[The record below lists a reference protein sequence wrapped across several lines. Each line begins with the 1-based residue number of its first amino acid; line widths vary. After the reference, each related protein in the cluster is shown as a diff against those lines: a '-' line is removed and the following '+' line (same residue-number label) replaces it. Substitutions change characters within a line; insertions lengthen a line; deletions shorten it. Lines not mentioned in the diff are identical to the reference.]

1 MHYRFRWVYCFR
13 QEEFAKIYFFL
24 PTTAH
29 RNYLQKMHFVFSQT
43 YESNLPFC
51 FCLSREYWSRGSI
64 RVDARAQA
72 PRCQDPRGDSSLD
85 RAGRALRA
93 LNHRRTA
100 GPSIAMPR
108 ARSVGQSSSVRALGA
123 PHSYGSARTPIMQLR
138 RPRFAF
144 SSTPWHTSRQFYAD
158 AGDAENRETVVGNQ
172 PTGEADQDRRQGGQP
187 RPLRYVSDGRG
198 RGAPADV
205 PGNFVA
211 YRPVAGAARASVTG
225 RLGQIWYSDLTDHN
239 GRGAP

>member
-1 MHYRFRWVYCFR
+1 MNRTCRFV
-13 QEEFAKIYFFL
+13 
-24 PTTAH
+24 
-29 RNYLQKMHFVFSQT
+29 
-43 YESNLPFC
+43 
-51 FCLSREYWSRGSI
+51 CLSREYWSRRSI

-93 LNHRRTA
+93 LNHRRIA

-108 ARSVGQSSSVRALGA
+108 ARSVGQRSSVRALGA
-123 PHSYGSARTPIMQLR
+123 PHSYGSARTPIMQLG
-138 RPRFAF
+138 RPRFAL
-144 SSTPWHTSRQFYAD
+144 SSTPWPTSRQFYAD

-211 YRPVAGAARASVTG
+211 YRPVAGAARPASPADGVRNMVLRSDRPQREGCALRTGKLQVPALRAERPTWWRPTG
-225 RLGQIWYSDLTDHN
+225 RLRSNILAA
-239 GRGAP
+239 APR

>member
-1 MHYRFRWVYCFR
+1 MHYRFRWVYCYR
-13 QEEFAKIYFFL
+13 QEEFVKIYFFL

-29 RNYLQKMHFVFSQT
+29 RNYLQKMHFVFRKRMNRT
-43 YESNLPFC
+43 CRFV
-51 FCLSREYWSRGSI
+51 CLSREYWSRRSI

-144 SSTPWHTSRQFYAD
+144 SSTPWPTSRQFYAD

-172 PTGEADQDRRQGGQP
+172 PTGEA
-187 RPLRYVSDGRG
+187 
-198 RGAPADV
+198 
-205 PGNFVA
+205 
-211 YRPVAGAARASVTG
+211 
-225 RLGQIWYSDLTDHN
+225 
-239 GRGAP
+239 